1 MQPVSLKLEPE
12 LHQRLQQC
20 SELVGIKKTTLMIA
34 CLEALCDMI
43 ERAGGVET
51 NFALARHW
59 LTSALTNGYHE
70 ATNLLAT
77 IP

>member
-1 MQPVSLKLEPE
+1 MKEIELAAQAAAEVRLWEFQQRQASNGLGGFQLE
-12 LHQRLQQC
+12 LGRRYLRG
-20 SELVGIKKTTLMIA
+20 V
-34 CLEALCDMI
+34 
-43 ERAGGVET
+43 GGVET